1 VDAERQNG
9 GKNTTKARG
18 ELVKQK
24 TRAALSYYI
33 HPTFMMMVNTI
44 LTATISLQFSQVYLH
59 IRIYS
64 QGEQMNVNLELE
76 ITQLHAEICAG
87 LADPNRILILY
98 ELSQSPRNVTELST
112 NLKMPQPLVSR
123 HLKIL
128 RERGMVIPKRH
139 GTVIQYT
146 LADDRL
152 IQALDLLRAVM
163 RDGLAKRAELVEALA

>member
-1 VDAERQNG
+1 
-9 GKNTTKARG
+9 
-18 ELVKQK
+18 
-24 TRAALSYYI
+24 
-33 HPTFMMMVNTI
+33 
-44 LTATISLQFSQVYLH
+44 
-59 IRIYS
+59 
-64 QGEQMNVNLELE
+64 MNANLESE

-123 HLKIL
+123 HLKVL
-128 RERGMVIPKRH
+128 RERGMVIPNRK

-146 LADDRL
+146 LADVRL

-163 RDGLAKRAELVEALA
+163 RDGLAKHAELVEALT